1 MLYFVSMMIMFNPS
15 DDNDYEVED
24 EDVEDNMIEIH
35 LPSSN
40 LSNLTKESMP
50 NLESKPDFIS
60 ESIFDQQSLMQL
72 LAEMNDMNEDE
83 DLIEIDISR

>member
-50 NLESKPDFIS
+50 NLECKPDFIS